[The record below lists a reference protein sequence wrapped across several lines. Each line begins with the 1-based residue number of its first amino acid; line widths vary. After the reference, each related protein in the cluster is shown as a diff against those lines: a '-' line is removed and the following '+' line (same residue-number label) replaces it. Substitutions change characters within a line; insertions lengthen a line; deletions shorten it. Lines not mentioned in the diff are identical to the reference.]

1 MRQRYLMS
9 TREKTPVH
17 LNNDSDWKAVGL
29 IALICVAALAGIIVI
44 THVGMK
50 LAGMPTSASVRQ
62 NNWLNHLPVAK
73 IQFIG
78 PRGDEL
84 EARTNAML
92 NASRTQVPTG
102 SVILTG
108 NLMWLRSKSGKTP
121 YGVAIQFQDG
131 TGYYRD
137 CPIAM
142 KSGHQYMDYIAEGL
156 LNFLLLDRSTR

>member
-50 LAGMPTSASVRQ
+50 LAGTPMSTRVRQ
-62 NNWLNHLPVAK
+62 NTFLNHLPVSR
-73 IQFIG
+73 IEFIG

-84 EARTNAML
+84 EARTNTIL

-102 SVILTG
+102 SVVLTG
-108 NLMWLRSKSGKTP
+108 NLMWLKSRNAKVP
-121 YGVAIQFQDG
+121 YGVAMQFQDG
-131 TGYYRD
+131 TGYYKE
-137 CPIAM
+137 CPVSEM
-142 KSGHQYMDYIAEGL
+142 SDQKYMDFIAVGL
-156 LNFLLLDRSTR
+156 LNFLENDRSTR